1 MDQSTTPIQNP
12 TLVYYDG
19 WCNACIKSANLFA
32 KLDKNRGILECVNFR
47 NSDDPRLKIINLDQ
61 SHLAASLHTR
71 TPDGSIH
78 SGPEAIRQAFTVL
91 GRRHSASWTA
101 LPIIKPIVD
110 CCYRIFARNRLRWFA
125 NHNCKDST
133 CTIEPQANPQI
144 NPQESSRP

>member
-1 MDQSTTPIQNP
+1 MVNQTEHTSQP

-19 WCNACIKSANLFA
+19 WCSACIKSASLFT
-32 KLDKNRGILECVNFR
+32 KLDKNRGHLQCVDFR
-47 NSDDPRLKIINLDQ
+47 NSDDPRLELIKLDQ
-61 SHLAASLHTR
+61 AQLATSLHTR

-110 CCYRIFARNRLRWFA
+110 WCYQIFAKNRLRWFG
-125 NHNCKDST
+125 NHKCKDGT
-133 CTIEPQANPQI
+133 CAI
-144 NPQESSRP
+144 NPQASPQDSSRP